1 KEEFKELTGFGFY
14 SVLDQGAG
22 ILVNRIDVLMIGA
35 LVGLSEVVY
44 YQMAFFMI
52 TVITIPS
59 RALSNVSSAVTSES
73 MHKEDWTGIRKLFF
87 SNGLIQ
93 TLVGGWIFIL
103 IWCNLDLVLMMLPPE
118 FSVIRWPLF
127 FLGVSKMFDLFTSI
141 NGLII
146 GFSPFFRYNFYFNIL
161 LLVIT
166 IIANLLLIPYYGI
179 TGAAIA
185 TAFSL
190 LLYNLMKSIFLYRKY
205 GIQPI
210 TIPGLL
216 LLAALFISAI
226 IGLAIPDFISVDMN
240 LGLFQRTIPVLIN
253 IGIRTIIIS
262 GSLYAFVYLFG
273 VNRSIREIVPEKFQ
287 RFL

>member
-1 KEEFKELTGFGFY
+1 
-14 SVLDQGAG
+14 
-22 ILVNRIDVLMIGA
+22 
-35 LVGLSEVVY
+35 
-44 YQMAFFMI
+44 
-52 TVITIPS
+52 
-59 RALSNVSSAVTSES
+59 

-190 LLYNLMKSIFLYRKY
+190 LPYNLMKSIFLYRKY